1 MSDTRDGDDHSLRS
15 LSKGGRREL
24 DLPAQL
30 LYLRIPADPF
40 HEDRP
45 SANSDPTRE
54 EKREGTRGLLLGVQ
68 FSFLF
73 HLDVPSSAAAAAA
86 SLLPLGARLLA
97 HRHLALVDRRRPG
110 LAAAAAPALGKDV
123 DPRRQGADEELEA
136 GGRQRGFLCARVR

>member
-1 MSDTRDGDDHSLRS
+1 MSDTRAGDDHSLRS

-24 DLPAQL
+24 DLPAQF
-30 LYLRIPADPF
+30 LYSRIPADPF

-45 SANSDPTRE
+45 SADSDPTRE
-54 EKREGTRGLLLGVQ
+54 EKREGTRELLLGVQ
-68 FSFLF
+68 LSFLF
-73 HLDVPSSAAAAAA
+73 HLDVPSAAAAA

-97 HRHLALVDRRRPG
+97 HRHLALVDRCRPG

-136 GGRQRGFLCARVR
+136 GGRQGGFLCARVR